1 MAEFYHLYDL
11 PLDIFK
17 TLLDNIV
24 ESIVIHQLFAHEIP
38 GAPYRSPG
46 FTFPNNSAD
55 RSAKRVLGE
64 FILFR
69 TLADGKRYWNLSAR
83 LHRILEVILPGL
95 DHTEE
100 NYHTA
105 LKALV
110 AVVADA
116 HPGHG
121 PVRLMDCTNGDP
133 LLDETFRSDYLKIT
147 ARPGSSQIFDEI
159 VIDARKEGIV
169 CIANLPTQ
177 AFGQSLLINAAG
189 GGQLSLVVRIMD
201 ARTSAGYIMD
211 NYELTIALRASI
223 LGDHQDTVNL
233 LLAPKNGYVEYSI
246 RLPRNSVCLPKY
258 ATSVNRV
265 DIFNVLCKRLKVP
278 KIHVELLVE
287 AAYNSHIDFV
297 KLCLANGADVNEL
310 LFQKG
315 WKLLLAAG
323 ARPTDYTCRWHSLTA
338 AAQRGHH
345 EIVADLLAA
354 DVVPAH
360 HGNWNPLVTSC
371 NYGQSRAVE
380 VLLDSGVELW
390 YKERALGIAAR
401 RGSESIVRLLVSRG
415 AEIDGSDCV
424 SHGSEPP
431 MKEAMSN
438 VQQNVVRVLGELE
451 AKDVNPS

>member
-1 MAEFYHLYDL
+1 MAEFYHLLDL

-38 GAPYRSPG
+38 GALYRSPG
-46 FTFPNNSAD
+46 FAFPNNSAD

-69 TLADGKRYWNLSAR
+69 TLADGKRNWNLSAR

-95 DHTEE
+95 DHAEE

-121 PVRLMDCTNGDP
+121 PVRLMDCTNSDP

-147 ARPGSSQIFDEI
+147 ARPGSSQTFDEI

-211 NYELTIALRASI
+211 NYELTIALRAAI
-223 LGDHQDTVNL
+223 LGGHQDTVNL
-233 LLAPKNGYVEYSI
+233 LLAPKNG
-246 RLPRNSVCLPKY
+246 
-258 ATSVNRV
+258 V

-278 KIHVELLVE
+278 KSHVELLVE
-287 AAYNSHIDFV
+287 AAYNGHIDFV

-390 YKERALGIAAR
+390 YKERALGIAAG

-451 AKDVNPS
+451 AKDVIPS

>member
-24 ESIVIHQLFAHEIP
+24 ESIVIHRNPSELSELQGFDWFVNSSPMRFQALPIVHPVLHSQITRQIVRQSEYSGSSSSSELSQTGNGTGIYQLASTVF
-38 GAPYRSPG
+38 
-46 FTFPNNSAD
+46 
-55 RSAKRVLGE
+55 
-64 FILFR
+64 
-69 TLADGKRYWNLSAR
+69 
-83 LHRILEVILPGL
+83 
-95 DHTEE
+95 
-100 NYHTA
+100 
-105 LKALV
+105 LKSYSL
-110 AVVADA
+110 VVADA

-177 AFGQSLLINAAG
+177 VFGQSLLINAAG

-233 LLAPKNGYVEYSI
+233 LLAPKNG
-246 RLPRNSVCLPKY
+246 
-258 ATSVNRV
+258 V

-278 KIHVELLVE
+278 KSHVELLVE
-287 AAYNSHIDFV
+287 AAYNGHIDFV